1 MTELIQETA
10 DDIQYLE
17 SISNALD
24 IALSEAD
31 LAQIKEELMQSGYI
45 RRKHTKKKVKL
56 TSKPMHYISSDGYD
70 MYVGK
75 NNLQNEELTF
85 LLPMAMTGG
94 SMQRVLRDL
103 TLSSKAAGM
112 NFRTVP
118 LKKQVVWPLT
128 ILRIVV
134 LTK

>member
-1 MTELIQETA
+1 
-10 DDIQYLE
+10 
-17 SISNALD
+17 
-24 IALSEAD
+24 
-31 LAQIKEELMQSGYI
+31 
-45 RRKHTKKKVKL
+45 
-56 TSKPMHYISSDGYD
+56 MHYISSDGYD

-85 LLPMAMTGG
+85 SFANGNDWWFHAK
-94 SMQRVLRDL
+94 VLRDL

>member
-45 RRKHTKKKVKL
+45 CRQQ
-56 TSKPMHYISSDGYD
+56 Y
-70 MYVGK
+70 
-75 NNLQNEELTF
+75 EE
-85 LLPMAMTGG
+85 
-94 SMQRVLRDL
+94 
-103 TLSSKAAGM
+103 K
-112 NFRTVP
+112 
-118 LKKQVVWPLT
+118 
-128 ILRIVV
+128 I
-134 LTK
+134 